1 MEEIPQAVVDSFI
14 PTIALVVCGSLISL
28 ALCLEPQLV
37 FGEVLTE
44 EATTCPTAKYATD
57 RRCSQH
63 NHDALTYFRQRT
75 NTQLNLVIAD
85 ILLSLKCLI
94 ARRPTERT
102 LTRQELV

>member
-1 MEEIPQAVVDSFI
+1 M
-14 PTIALVVCGSLISL
+14 
-28 ALCLEPQLV
+28 

-94 ARRPTERT
+94 ARRLTERT
-102 LTRQELV
+102 RDRSWSDKPMVVVPALLALIDRICWEKVEWLV